1 MTATRRTASPARRD
15 PDAAR
20 ARILRAAMDEFATRG
35 FSGARTARIAKRA
48 RVNVRMLYHYYGGK
62 DALYVAVLEEAY
74 ERLRHDELQ
83 LDVEHLAPLEGL
95 LRLYDFIDGHFAA
108 HPELRSLFAF
118 ENLNRARHLKRS
130 ARIPTMSSPV
140 IAMIARLL
148 ERGRAEGTLREDVD
162 PLRLYVAMVS
172 LSYYSKSHAHTLS
185 RIFGADLQSP
195 DWQAAQHA
203 DVRRMLTGFV
213 TAAAEMEA
221 PVRSPRRVRA
231 A

>member
-1 MTATRRTASPARRD
+1 MTATRGRSPARRD
-15 PDAAR
+15 PEAAR

-35 FSGARTARIAKRA
+35 FSGARTARIARRA

-62 DALYVAVLEEAY
+62 DALYVVVLEEAY

-83 LDVEHLAPLEGL
+83 LDFEHLPPLAGL

-130 ARIPTMSSPV
+130 SRIPTMSSPV

-148 ERGRAEGTLREDVD
+148 ERGRAEGALRADVD

-185 RIFGADLQSP
+185 RIFGTDLQSP
-195 DWQAAQHA
+195 EWQAAQHA

-213 TAAAEMEA
+213 TAGEAEMEL